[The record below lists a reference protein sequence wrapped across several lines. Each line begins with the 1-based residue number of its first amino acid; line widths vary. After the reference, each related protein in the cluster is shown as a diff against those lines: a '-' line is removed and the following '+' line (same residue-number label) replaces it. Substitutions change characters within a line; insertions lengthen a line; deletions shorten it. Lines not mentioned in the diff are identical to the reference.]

1 MRPTRQRCLGTLL
14 TSDRSQSMVQGSR
27 ERVMVGML
35 QPLGL
40 VLDTMA
46 QWHQG
51 VNILVSE

>member
-14 TSDRSQSMVQGSR
+14 TSEGSQSMVQASR
-27 ERVMVGML
+27 EGVMVGML